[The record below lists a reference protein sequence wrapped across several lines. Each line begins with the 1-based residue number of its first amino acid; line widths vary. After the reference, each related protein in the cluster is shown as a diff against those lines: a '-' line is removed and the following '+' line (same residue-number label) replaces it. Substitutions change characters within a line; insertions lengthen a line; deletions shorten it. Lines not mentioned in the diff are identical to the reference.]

1 MTTKPRLEI
10 LQAHLQY
17 WGRLAMPSISLV
29 NDTHIADHLLAQ
41 LDPYGAQPDGLTL
54 AVSSQNL
61 AASSLIMSFLG
72 GYATI
77 KLSPLGVELLFQ
89 GSGDGQVN
97 VPLILPQEV
106 LSEILFKVGTT
117 IGSVT
122 EQPHFATHTFT
133 LSFHARLHGQSVG
146 DLLGSYVRA
155 APETFGE
162 LAGAGVR
169 YFFKAGGG
177 RRSSWLFAEPSMSIQ
192 PDGLYVSCAVEFDGA
207 QVGAEKAADSAREY
221 LKSIIEAPDFP
232 VGIGND

>member
-1 MTTKPRLEI
+1 MTTKSWIEI

-17 WGRLAMPSISLV
+17 WGRLATPSISLV
-29 NDTHIADHLLAQ
+29 NDTHVADHLLAR
-41 LDPYGAQPDGLTL
+41 LGLYGAQPDGLTL
-54 AVSSQNL
+54 AVSPQNL
-61 AASSLIMSFLG
+61 AGSSLVMNFLG
-72 GYATI
+72 GYATL
-77 KLSPLGVELLFQ
+77 KLSPLGVELSFQ

-146 DLLGSYVRA
+146 DFLGSYVHT
-155 APETFGE
+155 APEIFGE

-169 YFFKAGGG
+169 YFFKAGGD
-177 RRSSWLFAEPSMSIQ
+177 RRSSWLLAEPSMSIQ
-192 PDGLYVSCAVEFDGA
+192 PDGLYVNCGVEFDGA
-207 QVGAEKAADSAREY
+207 QVSTEKVADSAREY
-221 LKSIIEAPDFP
+221 LRSIVESPDFP